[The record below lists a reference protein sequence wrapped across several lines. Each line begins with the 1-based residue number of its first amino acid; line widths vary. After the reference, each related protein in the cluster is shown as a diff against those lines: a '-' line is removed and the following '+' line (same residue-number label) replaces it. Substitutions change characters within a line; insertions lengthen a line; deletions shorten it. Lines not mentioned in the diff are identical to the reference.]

1 MIKLDFK
8 VLGHCPVNG
17 ALISANEVREAFAPI
32 VEAATRN
39 EQKLEMLLEHCVVNN
54 LVREGECAV
63 DAIIQ
68 ELARVNTENERLKR
82 LAMSELQQ
90 HAETI
95 NDGNVECGLLKKQ
108 CEQLQEQIN
117 QVTRERDQWKEVA
130 SA

>member
-8 VLGHCPVNG
+8 ALGHCPVNG
-17 ALISANEVREAFAPI
+17 TLISANEVREAFAPI

-39 EQKLEMLLEHCVVNN
+39 EQSLEKLLEHCVGNN
-54 LVREGECAV
+54 LVDEGECVA

-68 ELARVNTENERLKR
+68 ELARVNAENERLKR

-95 NDGNVECGLLKKQ
+95 DVGNIECGLLQKQ

>member
-8 VLGHCPVNG
+8 ALGHCPVNG

-39 EQKLEMLLEHCVVNN
+39 EQILEKLLEHCVGSN
-54 LVREGECAV
+54 LVDEGECVA

-68 ELARVNTENERLKR
+68 ELARVNAENERLKR

-90 HAETI
+90 HEETI
-95 NDGNVECGLLKKQ
+95 NDGNVECGLLQKQ

-130 SA
+130 SI

>member
-8 VLGHCPVNG
+8 ALGHCPVNG
-17 ALISANEVREAFAPI
+17 TLISANEVREAFAPL

-39 EQKLEMLLEHCVVNN
+39 EQKLEMLLEHCVDNN
-54 LVREGECAV
+54 LVSEGECAV
-63 DAIIQ
+63 DAVIQ
-68 ELARVNTENERLKR
+68 ELARVNTEKERLKR

-95 NDGNVECGLLKKQ
+95 DDGNIECGLLQKQ

>member
-8 VLGHCPVNG
+8 ILGHCYVNG
-17 ALISANEVREAFAPI
+17 PLISLHHVQNAFAPI
-32 VEAATRN
+32 VEAALRN
-39 EQKLEMLLEHCVVNN
+39 EQSLEKLLEHCVVNN
-54 LVREGECAV
+54 LVSEGEWAV

-95 NDGNVECGLLKKQ
+95 NDGNVECGLLQKQ

-130 SA
+130 SV

>member
-1 MIKLDFK
+1 MFKLEFK
-8 VLGHCPVNG
+8 ALGHCPVNG
-17 ALISANEVREAFAPI
+17 ALISANEVREAFAPL
-32 VEAATRN
+32 VEVATRN
-39 EQKLEMLLEHCVVNN
+39 EQQLEMLLEHCLRINVVS
-54 LVREGECAV
+54 EGECVA

-68 ELARVNTENERLKR
+68 ELARVNAENERLKR

-90 HAETI
+90 HEETI
-95 NDGNVECGLLKKQ
+95 NDGNVECGLLQKQ